1 MSETLIVLRSRSLR
15 GRPFADDHAAA
26 ENVHAK
32 AYKKIRNRDE
42 QWERVMADVSM
53 QLHVDA
59 LLRKAC
65 RDGNFARTEEC
76 LAAGANAVAYDEAYE
91 VVTDAPNRET
101 FRDKVSRPPT
111 GSKGSG

>member
-1 MSETLIVLRSRSLR
+1 M
-15 GRPFADDHAAA
+15 
-26 ENVHAK
+26 HAK

-91 VVTDAPNRET
+91 RNALHHAASAW
-101 FRDKVSRPPT
+101 SRCVN
-111 GSKGSG
+111 SV